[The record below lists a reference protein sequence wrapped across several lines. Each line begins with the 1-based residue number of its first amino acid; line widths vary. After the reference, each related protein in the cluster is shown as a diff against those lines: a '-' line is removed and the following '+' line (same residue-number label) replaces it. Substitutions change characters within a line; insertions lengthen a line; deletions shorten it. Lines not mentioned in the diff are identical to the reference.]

1 MMPDTIV
8 TTIPIQSQT
17 PPIQAGVG
25 AAVSRIDGPL
35 KVTGRARYTSDHR
48 FPGMLIGVPVCATI
62 ASGAIRGIDTSVAA
76 AMPGVRI
83 VYTHDNIGK
92 FFHINAASGVK
103 TDERRPPLE
112 DNTVRYYGQY
122 VALVVADTF
131 EQATAAAAAVKV
143 DYRRDPHDVSKLLA
157 TSDQP
162 KTDTERGNPD
172 QAFASAAA
180 AVRLD
185 ETYTTPVE
193 THNPIELH
201 ASVALYDGATQ
212 SFTLYET
219 SQAIVNH
226 RGVMSQMLGVPQ
238 ENMRI
243 VTEYLGSG
251 FGGKLWPW
259 GHSLLAAQAA
269 RNLHR
274 PVKLVISRDMMF
286 HNVGHRTNT
295 QQRIRLAATRGGKLL
310 SLQQDY
316 LFHVAQ
322 EEASVEHCG
331 ESTAYLYGTEN
342 MRITGAPVKRHIAP
356 NTSMRGPG
364 AVPGLFATESAMD
377 ELAVRLNID
386 PVQLRLLNEPA
397 TDQSIRAPFS
407 SRHLREALLTGAERF
422 GWARRNLQ
430 VGSMQQDGEILGW
443 GVAACSWIAKRLGA
457 EASVTLGSDGTARIY
472 SAVQDIGTGT
482 YTVVSQMVAEL
493 TGIPMAKIIVAIG
506 DTRLPPGPMSGGSMA
521 TASMVPAVAQAARAA
536 MTQVLSL
543 ASEHERSPFRGV
555 KTDALAFTQGRVHRR
570 DQSPQ
575 SGVPF
580 ADILAAAQVSGVD
593 GKGKSG
599 PSSEDPGARN
609 ISIHSYGAHFVEVRW
624 QPDIARLRVSR
635 VVTVIDAGRIINPR
649 TGRNQIEGAVV
660 MGIGMALFEQTHYDP
675 RNGKPV
681 NNNLADY
688 VMVTNADSPEMDVV
702 FLDYPDK
709 ALDEIGA
716 RGIGEIGIAGIAPAV
731 TAAVYHATGVRVRD
745 LPVDIEDL
753 LKAPYRYRA

>member
-1 MMPDTIV
+1 MPAP
-8 TTIPIQSQT
+8 TTPFTLIQSQT
-17 PPIQAGVG
+17 PAIQSGVG
-25 AAVSRIDGPL
+25 AAVPRIDGPL
-35 KVTGRARYTSDHR
+35 KVSGRARYTSDHR
-48 FPGMLIGVPVCATI
+48 FPGMLIAVPVCATI
-62 ASGAIRGIDTSVAA
+62 AHGIIRGIDTTAA
-76 AMPGVRI
+76 ATMPGVRA
-83 VYTHDNIGK
+83 VYTHDNIGR
-92 FFHINAASGVK
+92 FYHINPGSGVK

-122 VALVVADTF
+122 IALVVADTF
-131 EQATAAAAAVKV
+131 EQAGAAAAAVKV
-143 DYRRDPHDVSKLLA
+143 DYRRDAHDVSSQLA
-157 TSDQP
+157 ADDKP

-172 QAFASAAA
+172 QAYASAAA

-185 ETYTTPVE
+185 QTYTTPVE

-201 ASVALYDGATQ
+201 ASVALYDAQAQ

-226 RGVMSQMLGVPQ
+226 RGVMSQMLGVPP

-243 VTEYLGSG
+243 ITEYLGSG

-269 RNLHR
+269 RNLRR
-274 PVKLVISRDMMF
+274 PIKLVISRDMMF

-295 QQRIRLAATRGGKLL
+295 QQRVRLAATSGGKLL

-331 ESTAYLYGTEN
+331 ESTAYLYGTDN

-386 PVQLRLLNEPA
+386 PVQLRLLNEPL

-422 GWARRNLQ
+422 GWAARTPQ
-430 VGSMQQDGEILGW
+430 VGSMQQGEEILGW
-443 GVAACSWIAKRLGA
+443 GVAACSWIARRVGA
-457 EASVTLGSDGTARIY
+457 EASVTLAADGTAHVY

-482 YTVVSQMVAEL
+482 YTVVSQMVAEN
-493 TGIPMAKIIVAIG
+493 TGIPMSKIIVAIG

-521 TASMVPAVAQAARAA
+521 TASMVPAVAQATRAA

-543 ASEHERSPFRGV
+543 AAEHERSPLRGV
-555 KTDALAFTQGRVHRR
+555 KAAALAFSDGRVHRR
-570 DQSPQ
+570 EQLPQ

-580 ADILAAAQVSGVD
+580 AEILMAAQLSGVD

-599 PSSEDPGARN
+599 PSGDDPGAKN

-660 MGIGMALFEQTHYDP
+660 MGIGMALFEQTHYDAHS
-675 RNGKPV
+675 GKPV

-688 VMVTNADSPEMDVV
+688 VMVTHADSPEMDVV

-753 LKAPYRYRA
+753 LKAPYRYRT

>member
-1 MMPDTIV
+1 MTVPV
-8 TTIPIQSQT
+8 PLSAPIQSQT
-17 PPIQAGVG
+17 PAIQTGVG
-25 AAVSRIDGPL
+25 AAVPRIDGPL
-35 KVTGRARYTSDHR
+35 KVTGRARYTSDRR
-48 FPGMLIGVPVCATI
+48 FPDMLIGVPVCATI
-62 ASGAIRGIDTSVAA
+62 AHGVIRSIDTAAAA
-76 AMPGVRI
+76 AMPGVHVI
-83 VYTHDNIGK
+83 YTHDNIGR
-92 FFHINAASGVK
+92 FYHINPGSGVK
-103 TDERRPPLE
+103 TDEKRPPLE
-112 DNTVRYYGQY
+112 DATIRYYGQY
-122 VALVVADTF
+122 VALVMADTF
-131 EQATAAAAAVKV
+131 EQASAAAAAIRV
-143 DYRRDPHDVSKLLA
+143 DYRQDPHEVGKHLA
-157 TSDQP
+157 TDAQP
-162 KTDTERGNPD
+162 KTDSERGDP
-172 QAFASAAA
+172 AAIFATAP
-180 AVRLD
+180 VRID

-201 ASVALYDGATQ
+201 ASVALYDGATR

-226 RGVMSQMLGVPQ
+226 RGVMSQMLGVPV

-243 VTEYLGSG
+243 ITEYLGSG

-269 RNLHR
+269 RHLRR
-274 PVKLVISRDMMF
+274 PVKLVISRAMMF

-295 QQRIRLAATRGGKLL
+295 QQRVRVAATNAGKLL

-322 EEASVEHCG
+322 MEASVEHCG
-331 ESTAYLYGTEN
+331 EATAYLYDTEHL
-342 MRITGAPVKRHIAP
+342 RVTGAPVKRHIAP

-397 TDQSIRAPFS
+397 SDQSISAPFS
-407 SRHLREALLTGAERF
+407 SRHLREALLTGASRF
-422 GWARRNLQ
+422 GWERRNPQ
-430 VGSMQQDGEILGW
+430 VGSMQDGDEILGW
-443 GVAACSWIAKRLGA
+443 GVAACSWMAKRLGA
-457 EASVTLGSDGTARIY
+457 EATVTLGSDGAARVS

-482 YTVVSQMVAEL
+482 YTVVSQMVAQA
-493 TGIPMAKIIVAIG
+493 TGIPMAKVIVAIG

-521 TASMVPAVAQAARAA
+521 TASMVPAVAQAARSA
-536 MTQVLSL
+536 MQQVLAV
-543 ASEHERSPFRGV
+543 ASQHERSPFRGV
-555 KTDALAFTQGRVHRR
+555 GADALAFTDGQVHRR
-570 DQSPQ
+570 DQASR

-580 ADILAAAQVSGVD
+580 AEILAAAQLSGVD

-599 PSSEDPGARN
+599 PSGEDPGAKN

-649 TGRNQIEGAVV
+649 TGRNQIEGAVL
-660 MGIGMALFEQTHYDP
+660 MGIGMALFEQTRYDA

-688 VMVTNADSPEMDVV
+688 VMPTHADSPDIDVV
-702 FLDYPDK
+702 FLDYPDT
-709 ALDEIGA
+709 ALDELGA
-716 RGIGEIGIAGIAPAV
+716 RGIGEIGIAGLAPAV
-731 TAAVYHATGVRVRD
+731 TAAVYHATGMRVRN

-753 LKAPYRYRA
+753 LKVPYRYRA